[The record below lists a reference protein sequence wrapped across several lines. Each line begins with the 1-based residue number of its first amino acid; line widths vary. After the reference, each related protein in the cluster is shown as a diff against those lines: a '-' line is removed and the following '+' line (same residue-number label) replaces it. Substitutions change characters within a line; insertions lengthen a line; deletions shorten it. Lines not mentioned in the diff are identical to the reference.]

1 MSADLDAL
9 RAWLAML
16 GATNVLKKRID
27 ARMRARFGLSLSR
40 FDVLAA
46 LDRAGEGGLNGVNL
60 STRLKVTEGATTQ
73 VTAPLIDQGLVRR
86 DVDPCDG
93 RAAIF
98 RLTAK
103 GKRLFADMAEQ
114 NRRWVGDAFQSLSP
128 AQLGTLR
135 RLLASLRPGDSA
147 TEEEAA

>member
-1 MSADLDAL
+1 VSDDLDAL

-16 GATNVLKKRID
+16 GATNVLKKSID
-27 ARMRARFGLSLSR
+27 ARMRERFGLSLSR

-46 LDRAGEGGLNGVNL
+46 LDWAGDGGLNGVSL
-60 STRLKVTEGATTQ
+60 SGRLKVTEGATTQ

-86 DVDPCDG
+86 DVDPSDG

-98 RLTAK
+98 RLTPR
-103 GKRLFADMAEQ
+103 GQRLFALMAEQ
-114 NRRWVGDAFQSLSP
+114 NRRWVKDAFTAFSP

-135 RLLASLRPGDSA
+135 KLLATIKPIDRP

>member
-1 MSADLDAL
+1 
-9 RAWLAML
+9 ML

-27 ARMRARFGLSLSR
+27 ARMRERFGLSLSR

-46 LDRAGEGGLNGVNL
+46 LDWAGGDGLNGVSL
-60 STRLKVTEGATTQ
+60 SNKLKVTEGATTQ
-73 VTAPLIDQGLVRR
+73 VTAPLIGQGLVRR
-86 DVDPCDG
+86 DVDPSDG

-103 GKRLFADMAEQ
+103 GQRLFALMAEQ
-114 NRRWVGDAFQSLSP
+114 NRQWVGEAFAPLSP

-135 RLLASLRPGDSA
+135 RLLAALKPADNTA
-147 TEEEAA
+147 EEEAA